1 MKLDK
6 TIKEV
11 LNTLDILT
19 KDMHPE
25 YLIYEDS
32 IANRGKNSNLAIEI
46 NMVNI
51 KDTIYEVL
59 FINDDVYLIDV
70 YDAENMLE
78 DKFLRAEKMEAESG
92 SVVKKQVNINEY
104 LLSKINKIRNE

>member
-6 TIKEV
+6 SIKEV
-11 LNTLDILT
+11 LNTLDSLM
-19 KDMHPE
+19 KEMNPE

-70 YDAENMLE
+70 YDSE
-78 DKFLRAEKMEAESG
+78 DTLNDHFLRAEKLEAEETG
-92 SVVKKQVNINEY
+92 NVIKKQININEY
-104 LLSKINKIRNE
+104 LLSKINKLK